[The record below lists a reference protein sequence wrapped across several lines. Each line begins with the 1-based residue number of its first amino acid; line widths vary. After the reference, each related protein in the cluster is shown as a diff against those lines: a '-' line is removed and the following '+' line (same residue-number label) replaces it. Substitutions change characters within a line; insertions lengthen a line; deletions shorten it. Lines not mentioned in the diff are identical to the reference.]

1 MLYQSLVD
9 FKGWTFIAQILNLFL
24 QMYLF
29 KKFLFEPVKK
39 IFARRRQEVD
49 ELYAEADKARLD
61 AETARSDYESRLRS
75 ADEEARAITAQ
86 AVQSARLAGDE
97 IVSGAK
103 REAAAMREKA
113 GRDIELERRKATSAL
128 KNELSDLA
136 IELAEKVVR
145 REIDP
150 AQHAELIDG
159 FIDELGDDH
168 A

>member
-97 IVSGAK
+97 IVSGAGASGRVFDTAEQLIAALPGLLQPGDAVLVK
-103 REAAAMREKA
+103 ASRGARFERISEAIKAM
-113 GRDIELERRKATSAL
+113 
-128 KNELSDLA
+128 
-136 IELAEKVVR
+136 
-145 REIDP
+145 
-150 AQHAELIDG
+150 
-159 FIDELGDDH
+159 
-168 A
+168 